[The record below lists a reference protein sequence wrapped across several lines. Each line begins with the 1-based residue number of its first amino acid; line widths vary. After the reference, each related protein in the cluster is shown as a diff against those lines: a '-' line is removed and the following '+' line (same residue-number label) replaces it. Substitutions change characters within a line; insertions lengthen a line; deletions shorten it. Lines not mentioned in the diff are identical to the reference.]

1 MLMTTMEMMMVVR
14 IVMMLSPTPY
24 GMHVLHPTVEECLQD
39 KFPEM
44 EMLSQ

>member
-1 MLMTTMEMMMVVR
+1 MMMTTMEMMMVVR
-14 IVMMLSPTPY
+14 IVMISPTPY
-24 GMHVLHPTVEECLQD
+24 GMHVLHPIVEECLQD